1 MALTGFNPQQVSNSI
16 NGVITA
22 YNKLMNEIGSNM
34 QTKFVN
40 GMQDKWACSQA
51 QTFFTQDFKPV
62 VDSLILGADETFE
75 SVVDSMNS
83 AAQSWA
89 QSTNYTQYNNV
100 VFERR
105 NIKMSV
111 DCIQENINSVRGI
124 DLVDAKTV
132 ANELPKISS
141 AAKEA
146 LSDAVTA
153 VSNCG
158 FIGGDQ
164 QSYLTS
170 SLNTI
175 KTNIDRATETI
186 TTQVKT
192 AIENTVSTYSDVEG
206 KVSQAFNGQ

>member
-1 MALTGFNPQQVSNSI
+1 
-16 NGVITA
+16 
-22 YNKLMNEIGSNM
+22 
-34 QTKFVN
+34 
-40 GMQDKWACSQA
+40 
-51 QTFFTQDFKPV
+51 
-62 VDSLILGADETFE
+62 
-75 SVVDSMNS
+75 MNS

-175 KTNIDRATETI
+175 KTNIDRATEAI